1 MTPKKKQ
8 ALQKILEALV
18 PHWHLA
24 EWFLLLLQ
32 EGWNDELEGK
42 LYQNILREIRNINSE
57 SQQENMKTA
66 LERLK
71 ENAEII
77 SKRDEKDAEEM
88 LNDFIDNL
96 W

>member
-1 MTPKKKQ
+1 
-8 ALQKILEALV
+8 
-18 PHWHLA
+18 
-24 EWFLLLLQ
+24 
-32 EGWNDELEGK
+32 

-96 W
+96 